1 MNYRNLTRLLIL
13 GVFISGCAVT
23 FKKTI
28 PQDKE
33 KIKLMTRELQRL
45 RMELERLKSEK
56 NREIQELQH
65 AKQMLEK
72 KFRKEIQEKEL
83 KLSMEEK
90 GLVLRFVAEVFF
102 DSGKADI
109 KPEAYPILDKVAEFL
124 KEEVP
129 DRNIAIEGHTDN
141 EPIKYSGWKSNWE
154 LSAARALSV
163 LHYLVDEKGI
173 APERVQAVGYGE
185 YHPIADN
192 STPEGRQKNRR
203 VEIVILPKKLTKVR
217 EGFLEELGRA
227 LEERE
232 RRIREYIK

>member
-1 MNYRNLTRLLIL
+1 MFYKNLARLLIL
-13 GVFISGCAVT
+13 GIFISGCAVT
-23 FKKTI
+23 FKKTP
-28 PQDKE
+28 PQDLE
-33 KIKLMTRELQRL
+33 KVKLMKKELQRL
-45 RMELERLKSEK
+45 RMELERLKAEK
-56 NREIQELQH
+56 DREIQELQH

-72 KFRKEIQEKEL
+72 KFKKEIEEKEL

-102 DSGKADI
+102 DSGKAEI
-109 KPEAYPILDKVAEFL
+109 RPEAYPILDKVAEFL
-124 KEEVP
+124 KQEVP

-141 EPIKYSGWKSNWE
+141 QPIKYSGWKSNWE

-163 LHYLVDEKGI
+163 LHYLVDKKGI
-173 APERVQAVGYGE
+173 DPKRVQAVGYGE

-203 VEIVILPKKLTKVR
+203 VEIVILPKKLAKVR
-217 EGFLEELGRA
+217 EGLLEELGKA

-232 RRIREYIK
+232 RRIREYVK

>member
-1 MNYRNLTRLLIL
+1 MIYKNLLRFLLA
-13 GVFISGCAVT
+13 GVLVSGCAVT

-45 RMELERLKSEK
+45 RMELERLKAEK
-56 NREIQELQH
+56 DQEIAELKH
-65 AKQMLEK
+65 AKQLLEN
-72 KFRKEIQEKEL
+72 KFQREIQEKEL

-90 GLVLRFVAEVFF
+90 GLVLRFIAEVFF

-124 KEEVP
+124 KEDVP

-163 LHYLVDEKGI
+163 LHYLVDKKGI
-173 APERVQAVGYGE
+173 DPERVQAVGYGE

-203 VEIVILPKKLTKVR
+203 VEIVILPKKLTKIR
-217 EGFLEELGRA
+217 EGFLEELGKA
-227 LEERE
+227 LQEKE
-232 RRIREYIK
+232 RRIKEYVK